1 MKTYVTSLAAD
12 LSFKDW
18 TQGGKWESDLLALTI
33 DRSSPLLPPMGTEQF
48 SDASFWWLPAAHPL
62 SKWTGVKWE
71 WRTGNVDLTHF
82 PVGGAEAEGEKIN
95 SQHMWEMLWEQVWA
109 TYIIYQW
116 DVSIGWDKG
125 WDFSIWGICV
135 CHLHLP
141 CVDGMSEVSD
151 TGASIS
157 ISLIFSP
164 HSSKVRCKAVG
175 GFLIIAWRSR
185 A

>member
-1 MKTYVTSLAAD
+1 MWFHRLLIC
-12 LSFKDW
+12 LSRTEHREESGNQISFLHSRSI
-18 TQGGKWESDLLALTI
+18 GPPHCSHPWEQSSSVMYHAGDYLL
-33 DRSSPLLPPMGTEQF
+33 
-48 SDASFWWLPAAHPL
+48 L
-62 SKWTGVKWE
+62 SKGTSVKWE

-116 DVSIGWDKG
+116 DVSFRWDKG

-135 CHLHLP
+135 CHLLLP
-141 CVDGMSEVSD
+141 CIDGMSQVSD
-151 TGASIS
+151 TGASVS

-164 HSSKVRCKAVG
+164 HFSKARCRTVG
-175 GFLIIAWRSR
+175 GFLIIA
-185 A
+185 